1 MPSALPSGQ
10 AHDRL
15 SQKGPR
21 DMTSMVHGGDL
32 EGVRTR
38 LGLGDRPLLDFSVS
52 FNPLGPP
59 PAALAAARK
68 ALDQIVHYPQPGTPR
83 LAERI
88 AEAHRVPVDRVIV
101 GAGTTELIGLVA
113 QSLRE
118 VLALHARELGDPA
131 MPLSHLVEPTYTE
144 YRRVSRRNDLRLET
158 WNKHALGWEQ
168 DFLPRSAAG
177 IFWTGHPNNPT
188 GRAWDRDRLLGLV
201 DDTQGLLTVVD
212 EAYLPFLPDEDERT
226 VTTAVADR
234 DNLLVLRSLT
244 KIFSF
249 PGLRVGY
256 AVASADMVERLTQF
270 QDPWSVSQPAEA
282 AALAALDDD
291 EYLERTRELIAT
303 EAARLTDHLW
313 DLPGIRPAWP
323 ERQRPASAPPVPNY
337 VLVSLTE
344 TRWTSMQV
352 FEALARRGILVRE
365 CSDIPGLEIG
375 SLLTGPGQL
384 VASRGHLRFAVR
396 TRAENDQLLA
406 ALREV
411 LMTSNGK
418 LG

>member
-1 MPSALPSGQ
+1 MSLT
-10 AHDRL
+10 L
-15 SQKGPR
+15 
-21 DMTSMVHGGDL
+21 HGGNP
-32 EGVRTR
+32 EGIRTR
-38 LGLGDRPLLDFSVS
+38 LGLGDMPLLDFSAS

-59 PAALAAARK
+59 PAALAGARA
-68 ALDQIVHYPQPGTPR
+68 ALDRIVHYPQPGSPR
-83 LAERI
+83 LAERL
-88 AEAHRVPVDRVIV
+88 AEQHGVPVNRIIV
-101 GAGTTELIGLVA
+101 GAGTTELIGLIA

-144 YRRVSRRNDLRLET
+144 YRRVSKCNDLRLEC
-158 WNKHALGWEQ
+158 WNKHVLGWEQ

-188 GRAWDRDRLLGLV
+188 GRVWERDRLLGLV

-226 VTTAVADR
+226 VTGAVADR

-244 KIFSF
+244 KIYSF

-282 AALAALDDD
+282 AALGALDDA
-291 EYLERTRELIAT
+291 EYLDRTRTLIAT
-303 EAARLTDHLW
+303 EASRLTDHLW

-323 ERQRPASAPPVPNY
+323 DRQRPASAPPMPNY
-337 VLVSLTE
+337 VLVSLTD
-344 TRWTSMQV
+344 TPWTSGQV
-352 FEALARRGILVRE
+352 FEAMARRGILVRE
-365 CSDIPGLEIG
+365 CSDIPGLEVG
-375 SLLTGPGQL
+375 SLLTGPSQL

-396 TRAENDQLLA
+396 TRAENDKLLA
-406 ALREV
+406 TLREV
-411 LMTSNGK
+411 LMTNNGG
-418 LG
+418 LD

>member
-1 MPSALPSGQ
+1 
-10 AHDRL
+10 
-15 SQKGPR
+15 
-21 DMTSMVHGGDL
+21 MTRTLHGGNP
-32 EGVRTR
+32 EGIRTR
-38 LGLGDRPLLDFSVS
+38 LGLGEMPLLDFSAS

-59 PAALAAARK
+59 PAVLPAARA
-68 ALDQIVHYPQPGTPR
+68 ALDRIGHYPQPGTPR
-83 LAERI
+83 LAERL
-88 AEAHRVPVDRVIV
+88 AEQHGVPVDRVIV

-131 MPLSHLVEPTYTE
+131 MPLAHLIEPTYTE
-144 YRRVSRRNDLRLET
+144 YRLVSKRNDLRLEC
-158 WNKHALGWEQ
+158 WNKHVLGWEQ

-212 EAYLPFLPDEDERT
+212 EAYLPFLPDEDQRT
-226 VTTAVADR
+226 LTGAVADR

-244 KIFSF
+244 KIYAF

-282 AALAALDDD
+282 AALAALDDA
-291 EYLERTRELIAT
+291 EYLRRTRELIAT

-323 ERQRPASAPPVPNY
+323 ERQRPETAPPVPNY
-337 VLVSLTE
+337 VLVSLVD
-344 TRWTSMQV
+344 TRWTSVQV
-352 FEALARRGILVRE
+352 FEAMARRGILVRE
-365 CSDIPGLEIG
+365 CSDIPGLEVG

-384 VASRGHLRFAVR
+384 FAVR
-396 TRAENDQLLA
+396 TRAENDKLLA
-406 ALREV
+406 TLREV
-411 LMTSNGK
+411 LMTNDGELS
-418 LG
+418 